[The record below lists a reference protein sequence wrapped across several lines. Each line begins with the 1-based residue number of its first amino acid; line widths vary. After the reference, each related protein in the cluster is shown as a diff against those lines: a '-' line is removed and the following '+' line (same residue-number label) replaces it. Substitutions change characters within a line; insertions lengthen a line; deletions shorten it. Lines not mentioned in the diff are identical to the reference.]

1 MSQFFEDLW
10 ESVFT
15 PGPTPALLVATNVTF
30 AVLQVVLFVLLVA
43 TYSIH
48 FVVLSVLS
56 GSLWWAINWFARE
69 LQVAQKLQEEAD
81 EDQKRKDRRRAVV
94 AAAAA
99 ASAASTDGETEVEGT
114 AVAKGANVRTSGA
127 KSRSEVRQRAMAPTQ
142 IGDGAS
148 LAVVTQPPT
157 QATKGSSQHLSS
169 SRSGVSTEDEW
180 EKVSENEN

>member
-1 MSQFFEDLW
+1 MSNFFEDLW
-10 ESVFT
+10 ESIFT

-48 FVVLSVLS
+48 FVVLSALS

-94 AAAAA
+94 ATATAAP
-99 ASAASTDGETEVEGT
+99 AASTDGETEVEGT
-114 AVAKGANVRTSGA
+114 AVAKDAIVRTTGT
-127 KSRSEVRQRAMAPTQ
+127 KSRGEVRQRTMAPTQ
-142 IGDGAS
+142 TGDGAS
-148 LAVVTQPPT
+148 LAAAARPPT
-157 QATKGSSQHLSS
+157 QATQGSSQNLSS